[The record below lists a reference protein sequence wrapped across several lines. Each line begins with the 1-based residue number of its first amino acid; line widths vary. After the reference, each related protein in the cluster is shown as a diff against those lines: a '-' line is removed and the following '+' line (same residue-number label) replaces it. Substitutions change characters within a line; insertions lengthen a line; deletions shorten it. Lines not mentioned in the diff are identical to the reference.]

1 MLKRMHP
8 ESRLLLFE
16 LDPEL
21 ASHLQ
26 KIYRGE
32 KRISVLNADA
42 AALPQALAE
51 RGLPHCDYVISG
63 IPFSLIEPEA
73 KRSLLRSTFDSLA
86 PHDAAAFVIYQVT
99 NELRDRGHCDHFPR
113 AESEYCLV
121 KYPPCSSRSSTRRP
135 TATGR
140 TVTVATNPH
149 RAPWRVTDS
158 GDELHSPSDFSR
170 LLLHAYRNGVFPM
183 AIDGG
188 EIGWFSPDPRAL
200 IPLDERFHV
209 PHGLKRTLKKGSFEV
224 RVDTAFT
231 DVMLGCAGRKETWI
245 SSVIRDSY
253 VNLHRLGMAHSVETW
268 MENRLVGGLYGVAV
282 GGAFFGESMFH
293 KVTDASKVSTL

>member
-1 MLKRMHP
+1 
-8 ESRLLLFE
+8 
-16 LDPEL
+16 
-21 ASHLQ
+21 
-26 KIYRGE
+26 
-32 KRISVLNADA
+32 
-42 AALPQALAE
+42 
-51 RGLPHCDYVISG
+51 
-63 IPFSLIEPEA
+63 
-73 KRSLLRSTFDSLA
+73 
-86 PHDAAAFVIYQVT
+86 
-99 NELRDRGHCDHFPR
+99 
-113 AESEYCLV
+113 
-121 KYPPCSSRSSTRRP
+121 
-135 TATGR
+135 
-140 TVTVATNPH
+140 
-149 RAPWRVTDS
+149 
-158 GDELHSPSDFSR
+158 
-170 LLLHAYRNGVFPM
+170 M

-293 KVTDASKVSTL
+293 TVTDASKVALYELVRRLRERNFTLLDTQWITPHLAKFGAYEIPRRVYLERLKAAIERKCTFADLVTS